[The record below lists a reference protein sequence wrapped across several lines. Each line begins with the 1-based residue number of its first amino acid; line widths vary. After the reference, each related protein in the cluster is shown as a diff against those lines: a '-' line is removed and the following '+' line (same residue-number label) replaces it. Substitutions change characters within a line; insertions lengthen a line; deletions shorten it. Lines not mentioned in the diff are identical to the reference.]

1 MKLSLAELN
10 KHVTTWNL
18 AHEDVQ
24 VLESFIKQ
32 FPHMVSTLTRYKSTY
47 LDGKKI
53 YYAYLVRPPTE
64 DQLNHYN
71 GFMVLCTSTLNMDLY
86 KLVSKPQG
94 RPFLAYSEIK
104 KEQHLTKRT
113 IIL

>member
-1 MKLSLAELN
+1 MKLTLTELN
-10 KHVTTWNL
+10 KHVATWNL
-18 AHEDVQ
+18 AHEDAK
-24 VLESFIKQ
+24 VLESFITQ

-53 YYAYLVRPPTE
+53 YYEYLVRPPTE

-71 GFMVLCTSTLNMDLY
+71 GFMVLCNAVLNMDLY
-86 KLVSKPQG
+86 KLANSPK
-94 RPFLAYSEIK
+94 PFLAYAEIE
-104 KEQHLTKRT
+104 KEQQLIKRT